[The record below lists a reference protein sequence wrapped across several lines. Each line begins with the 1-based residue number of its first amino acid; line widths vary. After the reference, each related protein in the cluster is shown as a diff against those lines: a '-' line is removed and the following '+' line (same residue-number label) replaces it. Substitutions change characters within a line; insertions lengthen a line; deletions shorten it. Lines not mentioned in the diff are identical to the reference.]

1 MLNELKNKLD
11 AALRHNTRLL
21 DENST
26 LGEMANE
33 LRYQLKSKTE
43 QLTFLQKES
52 DDLLRKT
59 ANERENLALEL
70 NAKQGAHEDE
80 LAKLL
85 REISNLHD

>member
-1 MLNELKNKLD
+1 MVNDLKNKLD

-26 LGEMANE
+26 LGEMAND
-33 LRYQLKSKTE
+33 LRYQLKSKSD

-59 ANERENLALEL
+59 ANERENLHIEL
-70 NAKQGAHEDE
+70 QAKQNSH
-80 LAKLL
+80 
-85 REISNLHD
+85 